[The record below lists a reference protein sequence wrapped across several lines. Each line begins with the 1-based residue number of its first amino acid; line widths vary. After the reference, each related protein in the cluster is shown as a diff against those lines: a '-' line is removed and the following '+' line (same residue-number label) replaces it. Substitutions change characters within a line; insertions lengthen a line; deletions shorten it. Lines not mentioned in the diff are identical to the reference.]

1 MDRIGLITLQAEVT
15 DDVRAATEAATL
27 AGQRL
32 DQGDDSGLES
42 CAYQLARTFNII
54 EQMGLRIAKAFENHI
69 DDERGWHAELVH
81 RLSIAVPGIR
91 PAFYEP
97 EIIPALRD
105 LRGFRHVVGHASTS
119 EVRSLTYAIEGNYP
133 KLVAKAVELRNTA
146 MRTGQLVVGLI
157 RSPKSRKSRL
167 AIFLPPLIAI
177 LSVR

>member
-1 MDRIGLITLQAEVT
+1 MDRIGLITLQAEVMA
-15 DDVRAATEAATL
+15 DMRAATEAVRL

-32 DQGDDSGLES
+32 AQGDASGLES

-69 DDERGWHAELVH
+69 DDERGWQAELVH

-105 LRGFRHVVGHASTS
+105 LRGFRHVVAHAYDHQLETDRVSIV
-119 EVRSLTYAIEGNYP
+119 VRHAQEATRRLPG
-133 KLVAKAVELRNTA
+133 LVEKFFRTVTTELA
-146 MRTGQLVVGLI
+146 DQ
-157 RSPKSRKSRL
+157 SPPSGS
-167 AIFLPPLIAI
+167 
-177 LSVR
+177 